1 MGCCLNAA
9 PRQKRNFLDKKDLP
23 DSGPRKAMKGAWLG
37 AGGEVGSRGLKALP
51 DLSFCETLKFSP
63 SFCLVNQDN
72 RANNPC
78 FFKELWQK

>member
-1 MGCCLNAA
+1 MV
-9 PRQKRNFLDKKDLP
+9 
-23 DSGPRKAMKGAWLG
+23 
-37 AGGEVGSRGLKALP
+37 GGRGGGVGSGGLKTLP

-72 RANNPC
+72 RANNSC